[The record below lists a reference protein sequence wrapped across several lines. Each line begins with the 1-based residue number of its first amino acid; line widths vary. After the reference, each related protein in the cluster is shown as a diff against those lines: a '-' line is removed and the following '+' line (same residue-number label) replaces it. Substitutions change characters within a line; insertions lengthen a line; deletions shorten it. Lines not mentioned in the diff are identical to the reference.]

1 MPETRFRIRLPDGTT
16 MACYSPSSS
25 IREAFATGESCPVAD
40 FVERSRAALEH
51 ASQRV
56 ADKYGF
62 GCGQAFQQ
70 IRQIEEVAAR
80 YADEPAARITVEA
93 FE

>member
-1 MPETRFRIRLPDGTT
+1 MPETRFRIRLPDDTT

-25 IREAFATGESCPVAD
+25 IREAFAVGESCSVAD
-40 FVERSRAALEH
+40 FVERARASLEH

-62 GCGQAFQQ
+62 GCAQAFQQ

-80 YADEPAARITVEA
+80 YAGEPGARIVVEA
-93 FE
+93 FA